1 MCEFVVSQKKKE
13 TSNTYGQILSLSTIE
28 KKMLF

>member
-1 MCEFVVSQKKKE
+1 MCESFVVSQKKKE
-13 TSNTYGQILSLSTIE
+13 ISNTYGQILSLQS